1 MVVVV
6 VVVPE
11 VVVVVAVLVEVV
23 MVLVVVFVVL
33 VLVVLVVVVVVVVV
47 VIVVVASMQSTPVQP
62 SLQTQAPAPFTLVE
76 QTLCALQFGSC
87 ARVSEKGNGQR
98 DSFVQCAPNQ
108 GEELGYEPSFSHQL
122 SHAPQ
127 SPPPLGPG
135 IGSPFTQVGPC
146 KIDLSFAP
154 VFAPFLSSVACNHTA
169 SYLGLSYNPP
179 IGRLAQSSIDT
190 PLSLFKA
197 LTAVL
202 HWETESVLS
211 HFA

>member
-11 VVVVVAVLVEVV
+11 VVVVVAVVVEVV

-62 SLQTQAPAPFTLVE
+62 CLQTQAPAPFTLVE
-76 QTLCALQFGSC
+76 QTLCALQFGFS
-87 ARVSEKGNGQR
+87 VLEKGTGQR

-108 GEELGYEPSFSHQL
+108 GEVLGHEPSFSHQL

-135 IGSPFTQVGPC
+135 IGSPLTQVGPC

-154 VFAPFLSSVACNHTA
+154 VFAPFLSSVACNHTY
-169 SYLGLSYNPP
+169 SFLS
-179 IGRLAQSSIDT
+179 
-190 PLSLFKA
+190 
-197 LTAVL
+197 
-202 HWETESVLS
+202 
-211 HFA
+211 